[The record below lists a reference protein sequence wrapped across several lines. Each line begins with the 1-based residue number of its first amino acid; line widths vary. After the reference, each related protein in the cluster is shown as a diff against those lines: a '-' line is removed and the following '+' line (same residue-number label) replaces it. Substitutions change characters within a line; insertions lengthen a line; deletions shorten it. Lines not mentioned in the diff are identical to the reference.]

1 MWKNGRI
8 SENADI
14 YHGPLKVSMK
24 IINTKS
30 RNEKVEEKLKSKTE
44 AVLKISIIPV
54 NTSEYKLPCKSHFSD
69 YILKIQL

>member
-14 YHGPLKVSMK
+14 YHGSLKVWMK
-24 IINTKS
+24 IIIQNLEM
-30 RNEKVEEKLKSKTE
+30 RIEEKFKSKTE